1 MALNL
6 PSSAYNSHR
15 LPIIKYD
22 SRAGRAFRVDRSDDS
37 GKWESNPTEIT
48 QVFQAI
54 FDLDNIEVGWLHF
67 PTGGA
72 PDIRTVPVGSA
83 LPDRPTDKHRS
94 GFRVLML
101 LGKQSGGDVR
111 EMAANAQVSIK
122 AMDLLHDAFMAGR
135 PANPGLLPVVRL
147 AGTIPVT
154 TSGKANGQAVS
165 STNYQPVWQIVKW
178 VPRPPELTPEA
189 LAAAAAPQQQAGQP
203 APAAAAAPA
212 PAQAP
217 LALAPPPPAQAAP
230 APAPAAQ
237 PVRELASVE
246 DDF

>member
-22 SRAGRAFRVDRSDDS
+22 SRAGRAFRVDRSDET
-37 GKWESNPTEIT
+37 GRWENNPTEIT
-48 QVFQAI
+48 QTFQAI
-54 FDLDNIEVGWLHF
+54 VDLDNIEVGWLHF

-72 PDIRTVPVGSA
+72 PDIRTVHVDEP
-83 LPDRPTDKHRS
+83 LPDRPSDKHRS

-101 LGKQSGGDVR
+101 LGKSSGGDVR

-122 AMDLLHDAFMAGR
+122 AMDLLHDAFVAGR

-154 TSGKANGQAVS
+154 TQGKPNGQAVS

-178 VPRPPELTPEA
+178 VPRPPELQPEA
-189 LAAAAAPQQQAGQP
+189 LTAAANQPQQQAQTQAPAPQQPAQAPLPLAPPAPVQQAP
-203 APAAAAAPA
+203 APAAA
-212 PAQAP
+212 
-217 LALAPPPPAQAAP
+217 PPA
-230 APAPAAQ
+230 
-237 PVRELASVE
+237 RELASVE